1 MSAVA
6 IPRARITGERR
17 FLDIALRRRVSWRIS
32 GKRALN
38 MQRTARRWLTVASF
52 AAAFLCAASPI
63 AAQEKFFEGKTI
75 RIIVGF
81 SPGGGFDAHSRAIAR
96 HMGKHIAGKPTV
108 VVENMAG
115 AGSLITAN
123 HIYNQAKPDG
133 LTIGNWIGGL
143 IIQQYLNAKGVSF
156 DAQKFEWLGSPVRIN
171 NICAFTKRSGIINLE
186 RWQQSKTLVK
196 IGAEAAGSTTA
207 DIPRLL
213 MKFTKLPIQLIEG
226 YKGVADVRLAAE
238 SGEVAGFCSS
248 WEGTKAAWRN
258 VLDAGEGMVVLQA
271 VSKAH
276 PEHPKIPLAVNLM
289 QSKEGRELFTLVVQN
304 AGGTINRLY
313 SLPPATPKDR
323 VRALQKA
330 FQDTM
335 KDAEFL
341 AEAKKARLDVD
352 PITGEEI
359 EKTIVGIKNIPPA
372 TFERLKGIIL
382 P

>member
-1 MSAVA
+1 M
-6 IPRARITGERR
+6 R
-17 FLDIALRRRVSWRIS
+17 
-32 GKRALN
+32 
-38 MQRTARRWLTVASF
+38 RTAFRRLTLATL
-52 AAAFLCAASPI
+52 AAVFIGFASPGT
-63 AAQEKFFEGKTI
+63 AQDKFFEGKTI

-96 HMGKHIAGKPTV
+96 HMGKHIPGTPTV
-108 VVENMAG
+108 AVENMAG
-115 AGSLITAN
+115 AGSLIAAN

-143 IIQQYLNAKGVSF
+143 IIQQYLNSKSVAF
-156 DAQKFEWLGSPVRIN
+156 DAQKFEWVGSPVRIN
-171 NICAFTKRSGIINLE
+171 NICAFTKKSGITSLDK
-186 RWQQSKTLVK
+186 WQQSKALVK

-213 MKFTKLPIQLIEG
+213 MKFTKLPLQLIEG
-226 YKGVADVRLAAE
+226 YKGVADVRLAAD

-248 WEGTKAAWRN
+248 WEGTKTSWRS

-271 VSKAH
+271 VPKAH
-276 PEHPKIPLAVNLM
+276 PEHPKIPLAVDLM
-289 QSKEGRELFTLVVQN
+289 QSKEGRDLFNLVVHN

-323 VRALQKA
+323 VRTLQKA

-341 AEAKKARLDVD
+341 AEAKKVRLDVD
-352 PITGEEI
+352 PLTGEDI
-359 EKTIVGIKNIPPA
+359 DKTIAGIKNIPPA
-372 TFERLKGIIL
+372 TFERLKSIIL

>member
-1 MSAVA
+1 M
-6 IPRARITGERR
+6 RR
-17 FLDIALRRRVSWRIS
+17 TSI
-32 GKRALN
+32 
-38 MQRTARRWLTVASF
+38 RWLSLATVA
-52 AAAFLCAASPI
+52 AFTFCFVADG
-63 AAQEKFFEGKTI
+63 AAQDKFFEGKTI

-96 HMGKHIAGKPTV
+96 HMGKHIPGSPTV
-108 VVENMAG
+108 AVENMAG
-115 AGSLITAN
+115 AGSLIAAN

-156 DAQKFEWLGSPVRIN
+156 DAQKFEWVGAPVRIN
-171 NICAFTKRSGIINLE
+171 NICAFTKKSGITSLDK
-186 RWQQSKTLVK
+186 WQQSKTLVK

-213 MKFTKLPIQLIEG
+213 MKFTKLPLQLIEG

-248 WEGTKAAWRN
+248 WEGTKTSWRN

-271 VSKAH
+271 APKAH
-276 PEHPKIPLAVNLM
+276 PEHPKIPLAVDLM
-289 QSKEGRELFTLVVQN
+289 QAKEGRDLFNLVVHN

-313 SLPPATPKDR
+313 SLPPGTPKDR
-323 VRALQKA
+323 VRTLQQA
-330 FQDTM
+330 FQDTL

-341 AEAKKARLDVD
+341 AEAKKTRLDVD
-352 PITGEEI
+352 PITGEDI
-359 EKTIVGIKNIPPA
+359 EKTIAGIKKIPPA
-372 TFERLKGIIL
+372 TFERLKSIIL

>member
-1 MSAVA
+1 MCLTAVA
-6 IPRARITGERR
+6 
-17 FLDIALRRRVSWRIS
+17 VIS
-32 GKRALN
+32 FCL
-38 MQRTARRWLTVASF
+38 
-52 AAAFLCAASPI
+52 ASPS
-63 AAQEKFFEGKTI
+63 AAQDKFFEGKTI
-75 RIIVGF
+75 RVIVGF

-96 HMGKHIAGKPTV
+96 HMGRHIPGNPTV
-108 VVENMAG
+108 TVENMAG

-143 IIQQYLNAKGVSF
+143 VIQQYLNAKGVSF
-156 DAQKFEWLGSPVRIN
+156 DAQKFEWVGSPVRIN
-171 NICAFTKRSGIINLE
+171 NICAFTKKSGITSLDK
-186 RWQQSKTLVK
+186 WQQSKALVK

-213 MKFTKLPIQLIEG
+213 MKYTKLPIQLIEG

-238 SGEVAGFCSS
+238 AGEVAGFCSS
-248 WEGTKAAWRN
+248 WEGTKTSWRN

-271 VSKAH
+271 VAKPH
-276 PEHPKIPLAVNLM
+276 PEHPKIPLAVDQM
-289 QSKEGRELFTLVVQN
+289 ASKEGRDLFSLVVHH

-323 VRALQKA
+323 VRTLQKA
-330 FQDTM
+330 FQDTL
-335 KDAEFL
+335 KDPEFL
-341 AEAKKARLDVD
+341 AEAKKGRLDID
-352 PITGEEI
+352 PITGDEI
-359 EKTIVGIKNIPPA
+359 EKTVAGIKNISPA